1 MDDEKFGVPAGWY
14 PDPLGLPQLRW
25 WDAQAWTEHTSEAR
39 APIVLQPAARTGYQ
53 DEALP
58 SRRDVRE
65 RERRENGESE
75 TGTIDLPAQELSG
88 QDLTGRDLTGHDLT
102 GHDLIDAELDTD
114 AEQGELSAQPLL
126 AMTLRELEPPLEDT
140 LDQETPGPRRAS
152 SHANAVPA
160 ESALSALAEEAAP
173 ERAIKT
179 MRTYTGAVWAI
190 ALMPLFQ
197 LAVIVVLILTGLG
210 NNLPLILA
218 VVFAPYLLVLGFAAY
233 DRLLLQVWG
242 HERPAHALW
251 ALLAEPGY
259 LIARAFSTVKETG
272 RGFAPIALFGSSL
285 VAVLAG
291 VLILP
296 GIVISLFPASF
307 ASEVQQSVSADAAA
321 LGADLTVECPAPPL
335 LIGDTFTC
343 VATKASGSTDSIVVG
358 LQRQNGWIGWQ
369 VEDWGNWV
377 LTAP

>member
-39 APIVLQPAARTGYQ
+39 APMVVQPTARIAYE

-65 RERRENGESE
+65 RERREATE
-75 TGTIDLPAQELSG
+75 TGSIDLSG
-88 QDLTGRDLTGHDLT
+88 ADLT
-102 GHDLIDAELDTD
+102 GHDLIEAELGTDTD
-114 AEQGELSAQPLL
+114 VEQGELSAQPLL

-140 LDQETPGPRRAS
+140 LDQATPGPRRAS
-152 SHANAVPA
+152 SHANATPA
-160 ESALSALAEEAAP
+160 ASALSAMAEEVAP
-173 ERAIKT
+173 KRVTKGLQ
-179 MRTYTGAVWAI
+179 TYTGASWAI
-190 ALMPLFQ
+190 GLMPVFQ
-197 LAVIVVLILTGLG
+197 LVVITVLILTGLG
-210 NNLPLILA
+210 NNLPLVLA
-218 VVFAPYLLVLGFAAY
+218 IVFAPYLLVVGFAAY
-233 DRLLLQVWG
+233 DKLLLQVWG
-242 HERPAHALW
+242 HDKPARARF
-251 ALLAEPGY
+251 ALLTAPGY
-259 LIARAFSTVKETG
+259 LVARALSTVKETG
-272 RGFAPIALFGSSL
+272 KGFAPLALFGSSL

-291 VLILP
+291 ILILP
-296 GIVISLFPASF
+296 GVIVSVFPATFSHE
-307 ASEVQQSVSADAAA
+307 AAQSVRADAAA

-343 VATKASGSTDSIVVG
+343 IATKPSGATDSIVVS

-369 VEDWGNWV
+369 VDDWGNWV

>member
-39 APIVLQPAARTGYQ
+39 APIVLQPATSVTREE
-53 DEALP
+53 EALP

-65 RERRENGESE
+65 RERRENGEPA
-75 TGTIDLPAQELSG
+75 TGTIDLPAAE
-88 QDLTGRDLTGHDLT
+88 RA
-102 GHDLIDAELDTD
+102 GHDLIEAELGTDTD

-160 ESALSALAEEAAP
+160 ASALSALAEEAAP
-173 ERAIKT
+173 QRAIKT
-179 MRTYTGAVWAI
+179 MQTYTGAAWAI
-190 ALMPLFQ
+190 ALMPAIQ
-197 LAVIVVLILTGLG
+197 LAVLIVLILTGLG
-210 NNLPLILA
+210 NNLPLVLTI
-218 VVFAPYLLVLGFAAY
+218 VFAPYLLVLGFAAY
-233 DRLLLQVWG
+233 DKLLLQVWG
-242 HERPAHALW
+242 HEKPARARW

-259 LIARAFSTVKETG
+259 LVARAISTVKETG
-272 RGFAPIALFGSSL
+272 RGFAPLAVFGSSI

-291 VLILP
+291 ILILP
-296 GIVISLFPASF
+296 GILISLFPASF
-307 ASEVQQSVSADAAA
+307 ANEVEQSVRADASA
-321 LGADLTVECPAPPL
+321 LGAELTVECPPPPL
-335 LIGDTFTC
+335 LIGDTFSC
-343 VATKASGSTDSIVVG
+343 IATKPSGETDSIAVS
-358 LQRQNGWIGWQ
+358 LQRQNGWISWQ
-369 VEDWGNWV
+369 VEDWGLWV